1 MVSSLWPKD
10 LHDDRIIP
18 MQLKEGNTA
27 EILPFNHVLVWLKLR
42 WDGVQT
48 KNYKNCIFIQQ
59 IMNLTVWDVS
69 VTKQNW
75 AEYELKGA
83 KAKYPKQRL
92 VKGSGFRKLKYCLTV
107 VLRSDAVKGS
117 MSHKHTVFAY

>member
-69 VTKQNW
+69 VTK
-75 AEYELKGA
+75 
-83 KAKYPKQRL
+83 
-92 VKGSGFRKLKYCLTV
+92 
-107 VLRSDAVKGS
+107 
-117 MSHKHTVFAY
+117 